1 MPLSSGM
8 TRPIALA
15 APVLLGTMFT
25 AAARA
30 RRRSPLRW
38 GPSRTIWSPVKACTV
53 VIMPLWMG
61 AYLFRRQPWG
71 QAVGGAG
78 SGGDDLILSGQGLL
92 VNAVNDGLQI
102 VASGSGDDNLL
113 GASVDVGLALRLG
126 GVEAGAL
133 QNNVHADLAP
143 GQILGVLLSID
154 LDGLAVDSDG
164 ILTGGDYRPG
174 RSGLSGV
181 VLQQMGQHS
190 GAGQVVDRHDS

>member
-1 MPLSSGM
+1 
-8 TRPIALA
+8 
-15 APVLLGTMFT
+15 
-25 AAARA
+25 
-30 RRRSPLRW
+30 
-38 GPSRTIWSPVKACTV
+38 
-53 VIMPLWMG
+53 MG
-61 AYLFRRQPWG
+61 AVQNHLVAGEGMNSGHDAALDGSVLVQGVSHGG

-92 VNAVNDGLQI
+92 IDAVNDGLQI

-164 ILTGGDYRPG
+164 ILTGGDLIG
-174 RSGLSGV
+174 QGVAALSGV

-190 GAGQVVDRHDS
+190 GAGQVVDRHDLITLSAKHLTESQTADAAKAIDSNFNRHW